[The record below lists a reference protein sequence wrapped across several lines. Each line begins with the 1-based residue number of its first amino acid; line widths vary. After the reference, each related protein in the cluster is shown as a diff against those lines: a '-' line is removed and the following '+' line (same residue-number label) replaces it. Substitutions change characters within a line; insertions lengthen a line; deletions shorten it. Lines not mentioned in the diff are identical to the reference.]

1 MKYSQQII
9 RIAAGF
15 ACAALLL
22 WVSACSR
29 TELDGGV
36 GCIAFSIE
44 EDDAVVT
51 KATGDQIYAIDI
63 ISEQGDTVAHY
74 DDHRNV
80 QNVWLKEGVYTVC
93 ASDNHVNTSEDP
105 FGTPRYGGKESVTI
119 KAGEK
124 AYVVITCTIVNVK
137 VEVKEF
143 DQEIRDNF
151 TDYSLVVKPTYE
163 YTGSDTLT
171 FTQNEVDTEQ
181 AGWIDQTS
189 EGSFVI
195 VFRAFNQQS
204 TTKRYTYVKT
214 ITGVLPADYYRL
226 TVRMDSSG
234 DPSDG
239 GGLFYLSVQTDTKE
253 YEFRLDVNGQ
263 PHALP
268 EVTRADGGSINDPL
282 TTNEGTRDG
291 VIKLNIHADAT
302 MKRLRIRHE
311 DPNVLLKYGLP
322 GMITLGG
329 DNDAAAD
336 EEQRSRLADV
346 VTWGEGSIVGRTDT
360 WIDFSNLMNT
370 ATLNGNLLP
379 EGDYPVEIEV
389 YDNDNQLITQKIT
402 LTVARDFVNG
412 GAMATELI
420 NGIPGLGSTY
430 AYVTAQWI
438 ADQAPVGLAFEYR
451 EAAASDD
458 TWQKVTVKA
467 EDINEEEKSFRALLT
482 GLTPNT
488 QYVFR
493 PIGDNVA
500 AGSTALF
507 TTGVQTEIPNLGFE
521 YGYSKN
527 TGSGFAV
534 AKDVWTVNVPEQA
547 EYWGTGNAG
556 TKISMALGVNVT
568 TQEITNVVKGNALK
582 LESHLGNTAVG
593 DVFAAGNLFSGYFQ
607 ELSGIP
613 STDPE
618 VQKGYVH
625 FGRPFSGRPLMLR
638 GMYQYISTTIDDVSA
653 KVTIP
658 EELKGIPDQCQIYIS
673 LENWG
678 GATSR
683 PLGYKCPSLADE
695 SVIGFGEFHTEGEV
709 NMSMYEQF
717 EVPITYKNGTTQPTH
732 IVIVATSSRWGA
744 DFYGGSGSTLYIDE
758 FELVWSPDE
767 LKSDE

>member
-214 ITGVLPADYYRL
+214 ISGVLPADYYRL

-291 VIKLNIHADAT
+291 VIKLNIHADAA

-329 DNDAAAD
+329 DHDAATD
-336 EEQRSRLADV
+336 EEQRSQLANV
-346 VTWGEGSIVGRTDT
+346 MTWGEGSIVGRTDT

-370 ATLNGNLLP
+370 ATLDGVLLP

-412 GAMATELI
+412 GAMANELI

-493 PIGDNVA
+493 PVGDNVA
-500 AGSTALF
+500 VGSAALF
-507 TTGVQTEIPNLGFE
+507 TTDAQIEIPNLDFE
-521 YGYSKN
+521 EGQYGTFDGVDGVYDPN
-527 TGSGFAV
+527 IPG
-534 AKDVWTVNVPEQA
+534 QA
-547 EYWGTGNAG
+547 RFWATGNPGGMYVMVGQGLKKNVTLPVEGSEARTG
-556 TKISMALGVNVT
+556 KALWLTSYYVDKLGVKSLAT
-568 TQEITNVVKGNALK
+568 GTI
-582 LESHLGNTAVG
+582 
-593 DVFAAGNLFSGYFQ
+593 FSGSFGPI
-607 ELSGIP
+607 SSP
-613 STDPE
+613 PMNTDDQRALVHYGQSYTARP
-618 VQKGYVH
+618 VGLKGWYKYV
-625 FGRPFSGRPLMLR
+625 PK
-638 GMYQYISTTIDDVSA
+638 TIDTDIDGKYPDLIGQS
-653 KVTIP
+653 
-658 EELKGIPDQCQIYIS
+658 DQCKIYIS
-673 LENWG
+673 LEKWG
-678 GATSR
+678 TGVTSRPPEPVVVGYGELLSGATSGSDEEN
-683 PLGYKCPSLADE
+683 GYEPFELKINYTSADK
-695 SVIGFGEFHTEGEV
+695 
-709 NMSMYEQF
+709 
-717 EVPITYKNGTTQPTH
+717 PDH
-732 IVIVATSSRWGA
+732 IVMCVTCSYLSDDFCGGAGSS
-744 DFYGGSGSTLYIDE
+744 LYIDD

>member
-181 AGWIDQTS
+181 TGWIDQTS

-291 VIKLNIHADAT
+291 VIKLNIHADAA

-467 EDINEEEKSFRALLT
+467 EDINEAEKSFRALLT

-493 PIGDNVA
+493 PVGDNVS
-500 AGSTALF
+500 AGSAALF
-507 TTGVQTEIPNLGFE
+507 TTDAQVTIPNLNFDAWHQG
-521 YGYSKN
+521 SA
-527 TGSGFAV
+527 GSGLTSASG
-534 AKDVWTVNVPEQA
+534 VWFPYA
-547 EYWGTGNAG
+547 EGESMFWATGNPG
-556 TKISMALGVNVT
+556 TKISMALGKN
-568 TQEITNVVKGNALK
+568 ITEPTDDAISGKAVKMV
-582 LESHLGNTAVG
+582 SYG
-593 DVFAAGNLFSGYFQ
+593 DVPVSNHAAGNIYTGDFVTNISKPV
-607 ELSGIP
+607 S
-613 STDPE
+613 SA
-618 VQKGYVH
+618 KM
-625 FGRPFSGRPLMLR
+625 GRVYTGRPL
-638 GMYQYISTTIDDVSA
+638 A
-653 KVTIP
+653 
-658 EELKGIPDQCQIYIS
+658 LKGYYKYTSTAISEGAGEYESMIGQPDKGIIYMY

-678 GATSR
+678 NATLGPGARPENAVVIAEGTMLIEEDQTEYEPFMIKLNYTSAAQ
-683 PLGYKCPSLADE
+683 K
-695 SVIGFGEFHTEGEV
+695 
-709 NMSMYEQF
+709 
-717 EVPITYKNGTTQPTH
+717 PTH
-732 IVIVATSSRWGA
+732 IRLVASSSYLGEN
-744 DFYGGSGSTLYIDE
+744 FCGGNGSTLYVDE

-767 LKSDE
+767 LNTNE

>member
-171 FTQNEVDTEQ
+171 FTQKEVDTEQ

-291 VIKLNIHADAT
+291 VIKLNIHADAA

-329 DNDAAAD
+329 DHDAATD
-336 EEQRSRLADV
+336 EEQRSQLANV
-346 VTWGEGSIVGRTDT
+346 MTWGEGSIVGRTDT

-370 ATLNGNLLP
+370 ATLDGVLLP

-412 GAMATELI
+412 CAMANELI

-451 EAAASDD
+451 EVAAGDD
-458 TWQKVTVKA
+458 SWQKVTVKA
-467 EDINEEEKSFRALLT
+467 EDINEEEKSFRGLLT

-500 AGSTALF
+500 AGSTAF
-507 TTGVQTEIPNLGFE
+507 FITDAQTAIPNLDFE
-521 YGYSKN
+521 GGQYGSFDGADGVYDPNIPGETRFWATGNPGGMYEVAGMGLKKNVTVPVADDLAHTGTSLWMTSYFVKQGIPDIFEVESLASGTIFSGTFGPIKSAPTTSDAQRALVHYGQSYSSRPLALRGWYKYIPKLID
-527 TGSGFAV
+527 TDIDGEH
-534 AKDVWTVNVPEQA
+534 PELIGKTDSCKIYVSL
-547 EYWGTGNAG
+547 EKWGTGVTERPNNPVIIGYGELLSAATSG
-556 TKISMALGVNVT
+556 SDEENGYVPFEFKINYT
-568 TQEITNVVKGNALK
+568 
-582 LESHLGNTAVG
+582 
-593 DVFAAGNLFSGYFQ
+593 
-607 ELSGIP
+607 
-613 STDPE
+613 STD
-618 VQKGYVH
+618 K
-625 FGRPFSGRPLMLR
+625 
-638 GMYQYISTTIDDVSA
+638 
-653 KVTIP
+653 
-658 EELKGIPDQCQIYIS
+658 PDHIVMCATCSYLS
-673 LENWG
+673 DRFVG
-678 GATSR
+678 GA
-683 PLGYKCPSLADE
+683 G
-695 SVIGFGEFHTEGEV
+695 
-709 NMSMYEQF
+709 
-717 EVPITYKNGTTQPTH
+717 
-732 IVIVATSSRWGA
+732 SS
-744 DFYGGSGSTLYIDE
+744 LYIDD